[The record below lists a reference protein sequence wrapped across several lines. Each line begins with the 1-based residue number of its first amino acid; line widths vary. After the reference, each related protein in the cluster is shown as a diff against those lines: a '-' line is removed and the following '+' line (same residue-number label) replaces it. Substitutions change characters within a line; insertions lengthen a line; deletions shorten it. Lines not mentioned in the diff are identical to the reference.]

1 MTDYIVVV
9 AAGLSPSPTA
19 FVNINS
25 PYIPE
30 PGFIIP
36 MNREGDGLQWAGKLR
51 TVYIDG
57 DVTMEAE
64 EFANEQ
70 V

>member
-1 MTDYIVVV
+1 
-9 AAGLSPSPTA
+9 
-19 FVNINS
+19 
-25 PYIPE
+25 
-30 PGFIIP
+30 